1 MDNRPTE
8 VVVCV
13 DSFNR
18 DVSRFPSSTDFTVSL
33 NGRYDFDDI
42 SLGSLEIPP
51 GIDTIETEWSV
62 GFFDTG
68 IAAPSREEDRTLSLT
83 RNGVPRSV
91 VVIPARD
98 MMCAS
103 TGDGVWVCVTRHGL
117 TANMLDMMSVVVLR
131 QEDGVPIAHAV
142 TQVLD
147 ETRVFTDADDIGL
160 SVSGVL
166 TITNAGTASFASPS
180 QLARVFNSSL
190 ASYRIPASL
199 SYDCKS
205 STFVLACQNSDI
217 HFGGGVLRYLRI
229 YDNRADVPEDTGT
242 IGTSG
247 FSISSSQIPFPVK
260 RFAVAQGSYSPET
273 FATELTR
280 CFNMD
285 IHSHVIVKATATS
298 NERLCFELVPKPQP
312 VNSGSHLDTFF
323 DGQLVSVG
331 RGDITRYGRIH
342 MNGAMG
348 KVVRDT
354 SGDVIHIDG
363 GTTVALIDPCAGTPL
378 NVHFAR
384 GHGCHWSR
392 LAEVMGFKQGTNEWV
407 VATQFPDRLLT
418 PNKYNFD
425 PPLYALVEVTL
436 QHASTNIIQRCGDT
450 VINSFMAKVPMYS
463 TSYGGRTF
471 ERSYPM
477 YRKSTG
483 KGCVGELRIRILTP
497 WHAAWDLHGR
507 EMSALFILGSER
519 STAHTICK

>member
-1 MDNRPTE
+1 MDNRQTE

-18 DVSRFPSSTDFTVSL
+18 DVSRFPSSTDFTVGL

-68 IAAPSREEDRTLSLT
+68 IAAPSREDDRTLSVT
-83 RNGVPRSV
+83 RDGSTWSV
-91 VVIPARD
+91 VVIPVRD
-98 MMCAS
+98 MTCAS
-103 TGDGVWVCVTRHGL
+103 SGGGVWVCVSRHGL
-117 TANMLDMMSVVVLR
+117 TSNILDVLNVVVIR
-131 QEDGVPIAHAV
+131 EEDGAPIALAV

-147 ETRVFTDADDIGL
+147 ETRVFTDADDIGP
-160 SVSGVL
+160 SVTGVL
-166 TITNAGTASFASPS
+166 TMTNTGTSSFASPS

-205 STFVLACQNSDI
+205 STFILACQNSDI

-229 YDNRADVPEDTGT
+229 YDNRADVPEDTG
-242 IGTSG
+242 ILGTSG
-247 FSISSSQIPFPVK
+247 FSISSSQMPFPVK
-260 RFAVAQGSYSPET
+260 RFAVSQGSYSPDT

-280 CFNMD
+280 CFNTD
-285 IHSHVIVKATATS
+285 IQSHVIINVTATGD
-298 NERLCFELVPKPQP
+298 ERLCFALVPKSQP
-312 VNSGSHLDTFF
+312 NNPESHLDAFF
-323 DGQLVSVG
+323 DGQLVSV
-331 RGDITRYGRIH
+331 RGGDTTRYGRIH
-342 MNGAMG
+342 TNGATG

-354 SGDVIHIDG
+354 GGDVIHING
-363 GTTVALIDPCAGTPL
+363 ASSVVLIDPCEGTPL
-378 NVHFAR
+378 NVHFVR

-392 LAEVMGFKQGTNEWV
+392 LAEVMGFKQGTNEWT
-407 VATQFPDRLLT
+407 ASPQFPDRLVT

-477 YRKSTG
+477 TRKSTG
-483 KGCVGELRIRILTP
+483 KGCVGELRIRVLTP
-497 WHAAWDLHGR
+497 WHAAWNLHGR

-519 STAHTICK
+519 SVAHTICK